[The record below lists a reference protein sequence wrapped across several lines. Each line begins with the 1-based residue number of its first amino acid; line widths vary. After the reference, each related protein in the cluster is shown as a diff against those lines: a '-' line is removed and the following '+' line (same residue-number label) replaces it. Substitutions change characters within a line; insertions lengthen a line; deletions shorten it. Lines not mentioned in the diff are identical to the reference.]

1 MRSFKF
7 FIGFS
12 DDNDLFYYPQLNLE
26 EQLSLFLDN
35 EISESI
41 DDEILNEI
49 SRDIEAMALQVD
61 IEREYNLRMIA

>member
-12 DDNDLFYYPQLNLE
+12 DDNDLFYYPQLNLD
-26 EQLSLFLDN
+26 EQLSLLLNN

-41 DDEILNEI
+41 DEEILNEI